1 MSTPPPDHP
10 LSQPAPKPGPAQPVA
25 GLRRFKQVAILS
37 ALALL
42 LSAVMVMVML
52 PAAPLFVGLILAAI
66 LMYGFAVL
74 FALRYTGIA
83 KDNAWLERAAEGLR
97 VTVIAILVV
106 IVLLMATNLL
116 FDVMDG
122 PVGAW
127 MVMLAVVVLGG
138 ALAATIFVIRQL
150 TARDE

>member
-37 ALALL
+37 TLALL
-42 LSAVMVMVML
+42 LSAVMMMVML

-66 LMYGFAVL
+66 LMYGFAAL
-74 FALRYTGIA
+74 FALRYTGI
-83 KDNAWLERAAEGLR
+83 DNAWLERAAEGLR
-97 VTVIAILVV
+97 VAVIAILVV
-106 IVLLMATNLL
+106 IVLMMATNLL
-116 FDVMDG
+116 FDVLDG
-122 PVGAW
+122 PVVAW
-127 MVMLAVVVLGG
+127 MVMLALVVLGG
-138 ALAATIFVIRQL
+138 ALTATIFVIRQL